1 MHSLRQELSYAIR
14 GLIKSP
20 LFSVTAIVSLALGI
34 GANTAIFS
42 LLYQVLLRALPIRAP
57 QEIVMLDAPGP
68 NQGRVEGDHAFS
80 YPMYRD
86 FRDQNNVFSGVIGN
100 YRFPASMTYGN
111 ATDRLRGELVSGNYF
126 EVLGVRPILG
136 RAFMQDDDRT
146 PGAHPLAILS
156 YGFWQRRFG
165 GDRSILGQTVE
176 VNSTPLT
183 IIGVAPPGF

>member
-1 MHSLRQELSYAIR
+1 MHSLRKELSYGIR

-20 LFSVTAIVSLALGI
+20 LFSITAIISLALGI

-42 LLYQVLLRALPIRAP
+42 LLYQVLLRALPLRAP
-57 QEIVMLDAPGP
+57 QEIVM
-68 NQGRVEGDHAFS
+68 
-80 YPMYRD
+80 
-86 FRDQNNVFSGVIGN
+86 
-100 YRFPASMTYGN
+100 
-111 ATDRLRGELVSGNYF
+111 
-126 EVLGVRPILG
+126 
-136 RAFMQDDDRT
+136 

-183 IIGVAPPGF
+183 IIGVAPPGFEGLD